1 MNAFSLLIITVVL
14 LSAIHMLAPDHWLPV
29 ILISRR
35 EKYTRRR
42 RLGLSLMLS
51 SVHAATSIVF
61 AVGIV
66 FLSLLFLHQFSVYLK
81 DAGIVLMF
89 AVGVYFILNGVT
101 EKPDE
106 ASFVKYSF
114 ILGVSASPDLS
125 LLPLLI
131 EAQAYPFSYSELMIA
146 VFAFVST
153 IVLLISVIVA
163 DFGIGRSLQKLDPR
177 YMDYVM
183 GAILIGIGSFLFFF

>member
-1 MNAFSLLIITVVL
+1 MDAFLILLITVAV
-14 LSAIHMLAPDHWLPV
+14 LSAIHMMAPDHWLPV
-29 ILISRR
+29 VLISRR
-35 EKYTRRR
+35 ENYTRRK
-42 RLGLSLMLS
+42 RLNLSLMLS
-51 SVHAATSIVF
+51 SVHAVTSIVL

-66 FLSLLFLHQFSVYLK
+66 FLSLLFLHQFSTYLK

-89 AVGVYFILNGVT
+89 AVGVYFFFNGVT
-101 EKPDE
+101 EKSDE

-131 EAQAYPFSYSELMIA
+131 EAQVYPSSYSELMIL
-146 VFAFVST
+146 VFALVS
-153 IVLLISVIVA
+153 IVSLMIAVTVA
-163 DFGIGRSLQKLDPR
+163 DFGIGKSLQKLEPR

-183 GAILIGIGSFLFFF
+183 GAILIGIGIFLFFS

>member
-1 MNAFSLLIITVVL
+1 MNAFLILLITVAV
-14 LSAIHMLAPDHWLPV
+14 LSAIHMMAPDHWLPV
-29 ILISRR
+29 VLISRR
-35 EKYTRRR
+35 ENYTRRR
-42 RLGLSLMLS
+42 RLNLSLMLS
-51 SVHAATSIVF
+51 SVHAVTSTVL

-66 FLSLLFLHQFSVYLK
+66 FLSLLFLHQFSTYLK

-89 AVGVYFILNGVT
+89 AVGVYFFFNGVT
-101 EKPDE
+101 EKSDE

-131 EAQAYPFSYSELMIA
+131 EAQIYPSSYSELMIL
-146 VFAFVST
+146 VFAFVS
-153 IVLLISVIVA
+153 IVSLMIVVTVA
-163 DFGIGRSLQKLDPR
+163 DFGIGKSLQKLEPR

-183 GAILIGIGSFLFFF
+183 GAILIGIGIFLFFS